1 MLDVP
6 TIKDCVIE
14 RAPFGALIRIRPY
27 QIDSG
32 HNQVQQAKDPARR
45 IELKIKGLLGDSYTI
60 KFEQGGGE
68 RKGLVR
74 QSDFMLV
81 YVGRHSV
88 LGRVF
93 PCTGSLPIQQ
103 STTQIN

>member
-1 MLDVP
+1 MLLDVP

-60 KFEQGGGE
+60 KFERGRGG
-68 RKGLVR
+68 R
-74 QSDFMLV
+74 
-81 YVGRHSV
+81 GRDW
-88 LGRVF
+88 
-93 PCTGSLPIQQ
+93 
-103 STTQIN
+103 